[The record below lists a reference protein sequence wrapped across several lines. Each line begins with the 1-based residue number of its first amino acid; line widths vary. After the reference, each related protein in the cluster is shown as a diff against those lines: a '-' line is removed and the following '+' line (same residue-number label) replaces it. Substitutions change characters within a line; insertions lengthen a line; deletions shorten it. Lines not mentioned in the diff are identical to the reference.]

1 MIAAFLSRL
10 RQRKL
15 EVEPG
20 MSTRLVLGFCGSI
33 LIAML
38 VLSLIVITVMR
49 ERIYRTA
56 DEEMASHARTLQT
69 IILNQ
74 QGFLAEEAASSAD
87 LDGVQQALANRD
99 LPELRRLLSPSLLSH
114 DLTSVY
120 VIDSNRQVLLQL
132 GERMAADATIV
143 HLPMVETSLTQSPE
157 SSFVDID
164 SALWLGASARRLLP
178 DGKTAAVILLGKH
191 LDQRYVRSLSDLMGT
206 QVVLAWGN
214 AAAYSF
220 PTPPPGLSLSHLR
233 ASLGPV
239 AEYHDTGAYHS
250 MAIGGESYR
259 VAAFTFATPPSGQLL
274 AILLEPSGVLDASVR
289 EALLGVVGLSLL
301 ILLFGGPLLFL
312 YARRVMRPLDRLTIV
327 AKQIAQGDLDQRVE
341 STSQNEVGQLALA
354 FEEMRVQVQSMLRAQ
369 KQWNAELEAR
379 VRAKTSQLEE
389 LSLVRDQLLG
399 ETITAQEEERRRVA
413 RELHDE
419 TCQSLAALI
428 ANLAAASR
436 LPEAE
441 LRLRLDALRGTV
453 ADALKEV
460 NRIVLDLRP
469 TLLDDFG
476 LGPALSWFA
485 EQRLGEQTLVEV
497 STPYPE
503 IRLPPAIETTLFRI
517 GQEAITNAAKYAQA
531 RHLYINLLLSQEH
544 PGATISLE
552 IQDDGRGFDLEDSE
566 VYSAGGRRHLGL
578 HGMRERIA
586 LLGGSLEIES
596 TPGRGTSLCA
606 YVPLGTGS
614 FSAES
619 KE

>member
-1 MIAAFLSRL
+1 MISAFFSRL

-15 EVEPG
+15 AFRPG

-33 LIAML
+33 LVAML

-69 IILNQ
+69 ILLNEQ
-74 QGFLAEEAASSAD
+74 SFLAEEAASSAE
-87 LDGVQQALANRD
+87 LDGVQQALATRD
-99 LPELRRLLSPSLLSH
+99 LPELRRLLSSSLLSH
-114 DLTSVY
+114 DLSSVY
-120 VIDSNRQVLLQL
+120 VISSNRQVLLQL
-132 GERMAADATIV
+132 GERMADNATIV
-143 HLPMVETSLTQSPE
+143 QLPMVETSLTKSPE
-157 SSFVDID
+157 SSFLDID
-164 SALWLGASARRLLP
+164 SALWLSASARRLLP
-178 DGKTAAVILLGKH
+178 DGKTSAVILLGKH

-206 QVVLAWGN
+206 QVVLAWEN

-220 PTPPPGLSLSHLR
+220 PTPPPELPLSHLQ

-239 AEYHDTGAYHS
+239 AEYHDVGAYHS
-250 MAIGGESYR
+250 MTIGDESYR
-259 VAAFTFATPPSGQLL
+259 VAAFAYETPPSGQLL
-274 AILLEPSGVLDASVR
+274 VLLLEPSGVLDASVR
-289 EALLGVVGLSLL
+289 EALLGVVGLSFL
-301 ILLFGGPLLFL
+301 IVLFGGPLLFL

-341 STSQNEVGQLALA
+341 STSHNEVGQLALA
-354 FEEMRVQVQSMLRAQ
+354 FEEMRVQVHSMLQAQ
-369 KQWNAELEAR
+369 KQWNAELEGR
-379 VRAKTSQLEE
+379 VRAKTSELEE

-436 LPEAE
+436 LPETE

-485 EQRLGEQTLVEV
+485 EQRLGGQTVVDV

-531 RHLYINLLLSQEH
+531 RHLNVNLLLSQDH
-544 PGATISLE
+544 PGATISLQ
-552 IQDDGRGFDLEDSE
+552 IQDDGQGFDVEDSG

-578 HGMRERIA
+578 HGMRERVA
-586 LLGGSLEIES
+586 LLGGRLEIES
-596 TPGRGTSLCA
+596 TPGRGTSICA
-606 YVPLGTGS
+606 SVPLGTGS
-614 FSAES
+614 FSLES